1 MAQIDLSTASAVF
14 NEAMREHVRKNRLL
28 FLVQAAVM
36 VATGVVAILFP
47 VFASVAFVWV
57 LGWLLVATGIVQVV
71 SLFSA
76 RNHPSFW
83 LHLIPAVLAVV
94 VGFLLVRNIGPGLL
108 VISLLLVVHFL
119 VDGMARIIL
128 ALTVRPL
135 ENWVWVLASGVLGI
149 LLAVVLF
156 GSMPVGALWLI
167 GLLLGVHLIAEGA
180 ALGALAWTSG
190 RTQG

>member
-1 MAQIDLSTASAVF
+1 MTQMDLATASALL

-28 FLVQAAVM
+28 FLVQAGVM
-36 VATGVVAILFP
+36 VATGVVAVIFP
-47 VFASVAFVWV
+47 VLASVAFVWV
-57 LGWLLVATGIVQVV
+57 LGWLLVATGIVQAVG
-71 SLFSA
+71 LFGA

-83 LHLIPAVLAVV
+83 LQLIPAVLAIA
-94 VGFLLVRNIGPGLL
+94 VGVLLLRNIGPGLL

-119 VDGMARIIL
+119 VDGMSRIIL

-156 GSMPVGALWLI
+156 GSLPVGALWLI

-190 RTQG
+190 RTEG